1 MSPWETAFCAFGAL
15 VGLLFTGVPVGFAM
29 MIVGAGGLAL
39 VIGAMPALGMLAQLS
54 VSNTM
59 SYELSVVPM
68 FILMGSF
75 IARSGSPT
83 ISPAPTCP

>member
-39 VIGAMPALGMLAQLS
+39 VIGAMPALACS
-54 VSNTM
+54 R
-59 SYELSVVPM
+59 
-68 FILMGSF
+68 
-75 IARSGSPT
+75 RSRCRT
-83 ISPAPTCP
+83 R